1 MIYWGH
7 NNLKERY
14 KMRVQNEKVGGAFL
28 KKKTATSG
36 ERDIADGYYM
46 KRGASISTDG
56 AILWS
61 YWTPLAKWDGD
72 RVKMDARKYSLTTT
86 LQQSDLRQL
95 CKREGVEL
103 VEVMGDI

>member
-1 MIYWGH
+1 
-7 NNLKERY
+7 
-14 KMRVQNEKVGGAFL
+14 MRVQNEKVGGAFL

>member
-1 MIYWGH
+1 
-7 NNLKERY
+7 
-14 KMRVQNEKVGGAFL
+14 MRLQNEKVGGAFL
-28 KKKTATSG
+28 KKERATSG
-36 ERDIADGYYM
+36 ERDIVNGYYM

-56 AILWS
+56 ATLWS

-72 RVKMDARKYSLTTT
+72 RVKMDARKYSMTTT